1 MPAAVT
7 AAGISLLD
15 LCVQP
20 EIYRVQWYNSA
31 PWAIAA
37 KAIGRTQRWEK
48 AVDANLSRTGE
59 KADGLGFGGA
69 HILVVEDDSA
79 INDVVCRRLA
89 REGFRVESAFS
100 GTEAG
105 RLLVAELY
113 DLVITDL
120 MLPGMA
126 GEEVVSLAR
135 QVDSSLPVIVI
146 SARSTPADKVGL
158 LGLGA
163 DDYLTKPFDLDE
175 MVARVR
181 VQLRHRA
188 RGGVRG
194 EGAKVAAVAAGRG
207 ETADVAWRGQL
218 VADGWTSSEPI
229 CQGAVAV
236 SPSQRSATC
245 NGTQL
250 TLTRIEFDILEL
262 LASHPKRVF
271 TKQELYELVWGEPFL
286 GQENS
291 VSVHVSNLRAKMKAV
306 GADGYIQT
314 VWGLG
319 FKFEMPAQL

>member
-1 MPAAVT
+1 MV
-7 AAGISLLD
+7 
-15 LCVQP
+15 
-20 EIYRVQWYNSA
+20 
-31 PWAIAA
+31 
-37 KAIGRTQRWEK
+37 KATGCTREREK
-48 AVDANLSRTGE
+48 VVDAELSCMGSKANGLEYGE
-59 KADGLGFGGA
+59 A

-79 INDVVCRRLA
+79 INDVVCRRLM

-105 RLLVAELY
+105 RLLMAEPY

-126 GEEVVSLAR
+126 GEEVVAMAR
-135 QVDSSLPVIVI
+135 QVDASLPVIVI
-146 SARSTPADKVGL
+146 SARSTSADKVSL

-188 RGGVRG
+188 CGGAASEGARAVSATTGRGGASTV
-194 EGAKVAAVAAGRG
+194 AGRG
-207 ETADVAWRGQL
+207 GRPDATDWAVPE
-218 VADGWTSSEPI
+218 SI
-229 CQGAVAV
+229 CQGAVVV
-236 SPSQRSATC
+236 SPQQRSVSC
-245 NGTQL
+245 NGTEL
-250 TLTRIEFDILEL
+250 ALTRIEFDILEL
-262 LASHPKRVF
+262 LASYPKRVF

-291 VSVHVSNLRAKMKAV
+291 VSVHVSNLRAKMKAA

-319 FKFEMPAQL
+319 FKFEVPAHL